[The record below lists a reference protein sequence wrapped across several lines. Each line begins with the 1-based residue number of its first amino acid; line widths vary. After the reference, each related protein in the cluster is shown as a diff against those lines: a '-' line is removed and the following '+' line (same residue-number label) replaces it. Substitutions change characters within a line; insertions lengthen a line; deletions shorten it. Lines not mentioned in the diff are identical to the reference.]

1 VHDLRWL
8 AMTKSLTRREI
19 VGRLA
24 GVQKSNRG
32 AGAYARLVNR
42 PLGRQFA
49 ALAVLAGL
57 SPTQVSAI
65 SAAFSYAGIAV
76 IAAVRPNVA
85 IAILV
90 AALLVLGYALDSAD
104 GQVARVTG
112 RGSVAGEWIDHMID
126 AAKITALH
134 CAIAVCW
141 FRFYDISHGFLLIPL
156 GYAVVAS
163 VFFFGIVLADL
174 LRRIVRVNAGGTA
187 VTTSSVNP
195 NEPAPWLRSLLVLP
209 NDYGILCV
217 VMVLLAAQRVF
228 TVVYTVLFVANALLL
243 LAGSARWYRELRR
256 L

>member
-1 VHDLRWL
+1 
-8 AMTKSLTRREI
+8 MTRSLTRREI
-19 VGRLA
+19 VGQLA
-24 GVQKSNRG
+24 TAQKSNRG

-42 PLGRQFA
+42 PLGRQLA
-49 ALAVLAGL
+49 AIAVLAGL

-65 SAAFSYAGIAV
+65 SALFSYSGIAV

-90 AALLVLGYALDSAD
+90 AVLLVLGYAFDSAD

-126 AAKITALH
+126 AAKIAALH

-174 LRRIVRVNAGGTA
+174 LRRIERVRAGGSA

-195 NEPAPWLRSLLVLP
+195 DEPAPWLRSLLVLP
-209 NDYGILCV
+209 NDYGFLCV
-217 VMVLLAAQRVF
+217 VMVLLAAQHAFV
-228 TVVYTVLFVANALLL
+228 TVYTVLFAANALLL
-243 LAGSARWYRELRR
+243 MIASVRWYRELRR

>member
-1 VHDLRWL
+1 
-8 AMTKSLTRREI
+8 MTKSLTRREI
-19 VGRLA
+19 VGQLGTA
-24 GVQKSNRG
+24 QKSNRG
-32 AGAYARLVNR
+32 AGPYSRLVNR

-49 ALAVLAGL
+49 VIAVLLGL
-57 SPTQVSAI
+57 SPTQVSAV

-76 IAAVRPNVA
+76 IATVRPTVG
-85 IAILV
+85 IAILI
-90 AALLVLGYALDSAD
+90 AALLIVGYALDSAD

-112 RGSVAGEWIDHMID
+112 RGTVAGEWIDHMID
-126 AAKITALH
+126 AAKISALH

-174 LRRIVRVNAGGTA
+174 LRRIERVKAGGTA

-209 NDYGILCV
+209 NDYGLLCV
-217 VMVLLAAQRVF
+217 VIALLAARHVF
-228 TVVYTVLFVANALLL
+228 VAVYTVLFAANAVL
-243 LAGSARWYRELRR
+243 LAIGSVRWYRELRQ